1 MLKLQ
6 NLRERLLN
14 GENPKSVF
22 TFEIDQEFNNLA
34 MKLLNKPNLD
44 VVDVNDLALI
54 LNLCNILY
62 NNTDMDPLP
71 IEDGV
76 YDLLLEKYKTYN
88 PNFQVGAE
96 PVQFMEIVGNIMPQE
111 KKEPIKAF
119 IHIDEKMSDDPIFID
134 SLVNR
139 PYPTPVDWVINPFIH
154 TDLLTKG
161 LRNTSHNYPELVGT
175 LDKMKFVMN
184 YQAEE
189 KGVINDDNVKIFERD
204 FMAPVIQSGLLD
216 PNKEFSMVLELKYD
230 GISVEAD
237 ILGDKVIGARSR
249 GDTNNDEA
257 TDLTP
262 ILEGYRFR
270 HADDPRLPKESFGM
284 KFEAIITYD
293 NLEKIRR
300 ELGVDYANARNAI
313 IGIFGS
319 SKAKMYRDYITLVPL
334 ATSLHGMN
342 RVEELEFM
350 NRYYHSGEY
359 CRYTV
364 VTGNYLEVMYMVKT
378 FTEEAEYVRGILP
391 CMYDGVVVSFLD
403 PRIREALGRENSVNK
418 FSVAIKFNPQS
429 KYTRFVGYTYT
440 VGQTGTITPMIN
452 YTPIEFYGM
461 VQTKSSGHS
470 YKRFKELGLR
480 LGDVLLAEYTNDVMT
495 YISKPDI
502 EENAKNTNPVVEFIT
517 HCPECGHPLVE
528 SDSGKSI
535 FCPNPRCPG
544 RAVARMSSMLK
555 KINFKG
561 VAEETIKQLDVY
573 SFKEFMEMTPEFLKE
588 KGIGPEFSIN
598 ILNQIAEFK
607 SSKIFDYRVVGSLGF
622 SNLSDVAWRNVLQ
635 TMRLEDVI
643 NAKDD
648 VLRNILLGI
657 RGLGPISCETIVNE
671 RRAFREDLEYIL
683 SLPCVVRSIGLGM
696 TGKHIRFSGCRDKEM
711 MMELQHLGHDATDGA
726 VTKDT
731 DILLVPTVGYTSSK
745 TAKLSP
751 HAQIIPIGEFRV
763 HRDKY
768 LE

>member
-1 MLKLQ
+1 MLNLQDLRNKLLQ
-6 NLRERLLN
+6 GGDPR
-14 GENPKSVF
+14 STF
-22 TFEIDQEFNNLA
+22 TFEITTEFNSLA
-34 MKLLNKPNLD
+34 MGLLAKEQLD
-44 VVDVNDLALI
+44 VYDVNQLGLV

-96 PVQFMEIVGNIMPQE
+96 PVQFVETVGNIQDS
-111 KKEPIKAF
+111 KKVEPIQAF
-119 IHIDEKMSDDPIFID
+119 IHMDERIGNEPMFLNE
-134 SLVNR
+134 LVNR
-139 PYPTPVDWVINPFIH
+139 PYPTPADWAINPFIH

-189 KGVINDDNVKIFERD
+189 RGVLNDDNVKIFERD
-204 FMAPVIQSGLLD
+204 FMAPVIAQGLID
-216 PNKEFSMVLELKYD
+216 PNKEFTMVIELKYD

-237 ILGDKVIGARSR
+237 ILDGQVIGARSR
-249 GDTNNDEA
+249 GDTSNNEA

-270 HADDPRLPKESFGM
+270 HATDPRLPKEVFGM

-293 NLEKIRR
+293 NLERIRR

-342 RVEELEFM
+342 RIEELEFM
-350 NRYYHSGEY
+350 NKYYQTGEC

-364 VTGNYLEVMYMVKT
+364 ITGTYLEVMYMIKK
-378 FTEEAEYVRGILP
+378 FTEEAEYVRGVLP
-391 CMYDGVVVSFLD
+391 CMYDGVVVSFVD
-403 PRIREALGRENSVNK
+403 PKIREALGRVNSVNK
-418 FSVAIKFNPQS
+418 FSVAIKFTPMK
-429 KYTRFVGYTYT
+429 KYTRFIGYTYT
-440 VGQTGTITPMIN
+440 VGQTGSITPMIN

-480 LGDVLLAEYTNDVMT
+480 LGDVLQAEYTNDVMT
-495 YISKPDI
+495 YITKPDI
-502 EENAKNTNPVVEFIT
+502 EENAKNENPVVEFIT
-517 HCPECGHPLVE
+517 HCPECGHPLIE

-544 RAVARMSSMLK
+544 RAIARMTNMLK

-561 VAEETIKQLDVY
+561 VAEETVKQLGVY
-573 SFKEFMEMTPEFLKE
+573 SFHEFMEMDADFLNK
-588 KGIGPEFSIN
+588 KGIGPDFGAN
-598 ILNQIAEFK
+598 ILHQIIDFK
-607 SSKIFDYRVVGSLGF
+607 NTKIFDYRVVGSLGF
-622 SNLSDVAWRNVLQ
+622 TNISDVGWRTILQ
-635 TMRLEDVI
+635 CVRLEDI
-643 NAKDD
+643 IRAKDEA
-648 VLRNILLGI
+648 LRPLLLNI
-657 RGLGPISCETIVNE
+657 RGMGPISVETVINE
-671 RRAFREDLEYIL
+671 RKIYHDDLEYIL
-683 SLPCVVRSIGLGM
+683 AMPYVVRSIGFGM
-696 TGKHIRFSGCRDKEM
+696 TGKHIRFTGCRDKDL
-711 MMELQHLGHDATDGA
+711 MMELQELGHDCTEGT
-726 VTKDT
+726 VNKET
-731 DILLVPTVGYTSSK
+731 DILLVPTIGFQSTKTS
-745 TAKLSP
+745 KLRP
-751 HAQIIPIGEFRV
+751 DAQIIPIGEFRA
-763 HRDKY
+763 HRDQY
-768 LE
+768 LD